1 MYYSVGQIP
10 RFLSHCFTCVYS
22 FLNDA
27 AYKEAVESSANYNTR
42 LCIERRLRL
51 PFLDSQTGV
60 AQNHSSL
67 FMNKRQ
73 RMPGI
78 LQGQI
83 YTYPRQ
89 RWRKRRRQ
97 YLIMNSRAFA
107 RAADSILEGEGDV
120 HNISQ
125 SENPALQD
133 TDSKDSQLLKDEVSK
148 VRTMYSLIIYL
159 AFKFLKRLI
168 TFLGM
173 LHFIL

>member
-1 MYYSVGQIP
+1 
-10 RFLSHCFTCVYS
+10 
-22 FLNDA
+22 
-27 AYKEAVESSANYNTR
+27 
-42 LCIERRLRL
+42 
-51 PFLDSQTGV
+51 
-60 AQNHSSL
+60 
-67 FMNKRQ
+67 MNKRQ

-148 VRTMYSLIIYL
+148 VRNYVWFNNTVFFKNSEKTCNFRLSSSSLCRSL
-159 AFKFLKRLI
+159 V
-168 TFLGM
+168 
-173 LHFIL
+173 